1 MLSVGPL
8 LDICFGRA
16 FRLTVIGKNLSCSR
30 WRRFGR
36 CDKDYQD
43 HCLVLVLDPLPST
56 HLIFHEAYF
65 SLVSLVRAEWDGPRT
80 RPRWWRFSKW
90 PSCKYLTVL
99 WCCPC
104 QMSALNN
111 SDYTSHSLHSWRN
124 RSMWHWNT
132 AAALV
137 SFSSIPFEET
147 FFSNA
152 DPKIVCWILSKA
164 SQQHHW
170 NEMSCAQHL

>member
-1 MLSVGPL
+1 MRSVGLL
-8 LDICFGRA
+8 LDIYFGRA
-16 FRLTVIGKNLSCSR
+16 FRLTVSWKNLSCSH
-30 WRRFGR
+30 WRCLGQ
-36 CDKDYQD
+36 CNKDYRDQ
-43 HCLVLVLDPLPST
+43 CLVLVFDLQLSI
-56 HLIFHEAYF
+56 HLIFHKAYF
-65 SLVSLVRAEWDGPRT
+65 SLVSLVRAEWDGPCT
-80 RPRWWRFSKW
+80 RPRWWRFMKW

-137 SFSSIPFEET
+137 SSSSSPFEEFW
-147 FFSNA
+147 FFL
-152 DPKIVCWILSKA
+152 KK
-164 SQQHHW
+164 QT
-170 NEMSCAQHL
+170 